1 MEGFRKI
8 VRVIYLEN
16 LRYIMFFVYEKI
28 YVYMNI

>member
-1 MEGFRKI
+1 MEEFRKI